1 MYTGNARTTRG
12 SGFRII
18 AFIVVFTTGGTEMD
32 RVALRIQG
40 EGDHVIA
47 YRDRAF
53 LFTDAN
59 DEEDRATAAEAVEF
73 LGLGEKLDPEDA
85 DAWSLREA
93 VAEHLPEALTGY
105 LDDDGYLV
113 LSGGSDYRHGRGSR
127 LLRSVLRELNLSG
140 ARTPNLSGD
149 IGEEIPAREVTGRLP
164 SSLLHGTCSAHM
176 PGILRKGL
184 SAGETRSN
192 YEMQD
197 IRHPDTVFLTENP
210 VKAAYHADNACHQEG
225 GRRGQPNRMRGYGLS
240 QPASGFPVIVE
251 FAIPDKA
258 KLVPDYD
265 IDVWSEAGEGS
276 FEQTERSRERS
287 RERGY
292 DARSQEDPFKLSR
305 KFGIFGYR
313 GRIPAAFIKSI
324 MLRPDD
330 DPDEGGFSPAKWVA
344 VTPEQLE
351 RAIEYGDPG
360 AWEWE
365 DTCPECGEVEEDC
378 PCDRCEECGK
388 REWECGCEEV
398 ALVSAYWRAFR
409 IVAAS
414 EERVRKLTEPD
425 ERERHDVARTSV
437 RQVPALHKKLEWA
450 DGSVNLDL
458 GGGKFDTAT
467 EWLAERGV
475 RNLVLDRYN
484 RSPEHNKSVLDE
496 MSDSGPDTVTVANVL
511 NVIRDPEMRREVMET
526 AAELVKPGG
535 AVYFAVYEGDRS
547 GKGRVTSKG
556 SWQENRRL
564 RTYLDE
570 IRAVFPEAKIAKGHI
585 VATA

>member
-1 MYTGNARTTRG
+1 
-12 SGFRII
+12 
-18 AFIVVFTTGGTEMD
+18 MD

-47 YRDRAF
+47 YRGRAF

-59 DEEDRATAAEAVEF
+59 DEEDQATAAEAVGF

-85 DAWSLREA
+85 DTWSLREA
-93 VAEHLPEALTGY
+93 VEEHLPEALVGY
-105 LDDDGYLV
+105 KDEDDYLV

-127 LLRSVLRELNLSG
+127 LLRSVLRELGLDG

-149 IGEEIPAREVTGRLP
+149 IGEEIPAREVTGRMP
-164 SSLLHGTCSAHM
+164 ESLLHGTSSVHM

-184 SAGETRSN
+184 TADETRSN

-197 IRHPDTVFLTENP
+197 IRHADTVFLTENP
-210 VKAAYHADNACHQEG
+210 VKAAYHADNACQQEG
-225 GRRGQPNRMRGYGLS
+225 ARQTGQRSPYGLAR
-240 QPASGFPVIVE
+240 PAGFPVIVE
-251 FAIPDKA
+251 FAVPDKA

-265 IDVWSEAGEGS
+265 IDVWSETGEGS

-292 DARSQEDPFKLSR
+292 DARTEEEPFKLSR

-313 GRIPAAFIKSI
+313 GRLPAAFIKSI

-330 DPDEGGFSPAKWVA
+330 TSEGGFSPESWVA
-344 VTPEQLE
+344 VTREQLD
-351 RAIEYGDPG
+351 RAIEYGEPG
-360 AWEWE
+360 AWEWA
-365 DTCPECGEVEEDC
+365 DTCPECGEEEEGC
-378 PCDRCEECGK
+378 YCDRCEGCGEK
-388 REWECGCEEV
+388 EWGCECEE

-409 IVAAS
+409 VVADG
-414 EERVRKLTEPD
+414 EDRVRKLTEPD
-425 ERERHDVARTSV
+425 DREQHDVARTSV

-475 RNLVLDRYN
+475 KNLVLDRYN
-484 RSPEHNKSVLDE
+484 RSPEHNRGVLDTV
-496 MSDSGPDTVTVANVL
+496 SDSGPDTVTVANVL
-511 NVIRDPEMRREVMET
+511 NVIREPEMRREVVET

-535 AVYFAVYEGDRS
+535 TVYFAVYEGDRS

-570 IRAVFPEAKIAKGHI
+570 IRAVFPGAEIAKGHI

>member
-1 MYTGNARTTRG
+1 
-12 SGFRII
+12 
-18 AFIVVFTTGGTEMD
+18 
-32 RVALRIQG
+32 LRIQG

-47 YRDRAF
+47 YRGRAF

-59 DEEDRATAAEAVEF
+59 DEEDQAVAAEAVEF
-73 LGLGEKLDPEDA
+73 LGLGEKLNPEDA

-93 VAEHLPEALTGY
+93 VEEHLSEALVGY
-105 LDDDGYLV
+105 KDEDGYLV

-127 LLRSVLRELNLSG
+127 LLRSVLRELGLAG
-140 ARTPNLSGD
+140 ARTPNLGGD
-149 IGEEIPAREVTGRLP
+149 IGEEMPAREVAGRLP
-164 SSLLHGTCSAHM
+164 DSLLHGTCSTHM

-184 SAGETRSN
+184 TAGEARSN

-197 IRHPDTVFLTENP
+197 IRHSDTVFLTENP
-210 VKAAYHADNACHQEG
+210 VKAAYHADNACRQEG
-225 GRRGQPNRMRGYGLS
+225 IRRGQPNRMRGRGLS
-240 QPASGFPVIVE
+240 QPTAGFPVIVE

-265 IDVWSEAGEGS
+265 IDTWSDAGEGS
-276 FEQTERSRERS
+276 YEQTEKFRVHRRMT
-287 RERGY
+287 RYKPGT
-292 DARSQEDPFKLSR
+292 QEDPFKLSR

-313 GRIPAAFIKSI
+313 GRVPAAFIKSI
-324 MLRPDD
+324 MLRPGE
-330 DPDEGGFSPAKWVA
+330 DENESGFSPGAWVA
-344 VTPEQLE
+344 VTREQLD
-351 RAIEYGDPG
+351 RALEYGEAA

-365 DTCPECGEVEEDC
+365 DTCPECGEEEEGC
-378 PCDRCEECGK
+378 YCDRCEGCGEK
-388 REWECGCEEV
+388 EWGCECEEE

-409 IVAAS
+409 IVADG

-425 ERERHDVARTSV
+425 DREQHDVARTSV

-458 GGGKFDTAT
+458 GGGRFDTAT
-467 EWLAERGV
+467 EWLADRGV

-484 RSPEHNKSVLDE
+484 RSPEHNRGVLDE
-496 MSDSGPDTVTVANVL
+496 VADSGPDTVTVANVL

-526 AAELVKPGG
+526 AAELVRPGG
-535 AVYFAVYEGDRS
+535 TVYFAVYEGDRS

-570 IRAVFPEAKIAKGHI
+570 IKAVFPEAKIARGHI